1 MKKLILLLDGSW
13 NDADFG
19 ERDSNIVRLRRI
31 IDGSLDEPLE
41 YAAPVAENLSRTA
54 EKLASGRGFQGDGSE
69 HLVFYER
76 GVGTGPL
83 FDVVGGGAF
92 GEGLEDNIRRA
103 YKFLSFHYEQDPQ
116 DPAQD
121 SKIYIFGF
129 SRGAYTARTLAGY
142 IHAAGLLTRESCTP
156 DLEATA
162 WNFYRMAPADRLPAI
177 WSGLTP
183 YVHDRNKLKIE
194 VLGVFDTV
202 GALGIPL
209 PEFWWVNRERYG
221 FHNVE
226 LNALVRHNLQALA
239 IDEHRAPFQAT
250 PWRKMPF
257 KQYLGTVEQVW
268 FAGCHTDIGGSRH
281 VEKARPP
288 HTLDDLALD
297 WMLKRLNSLCP
308 EFPVDRNIAWKIVDS
323 AWSLAQQHE
332 ARTIWWKFLQF
343 GVRAI
348 NNIEPKVERW
358 RGQGAVNFDRHAIPA
373 GEMVHVSAIERLAAE
388 AIFDEDGEVY
398 LPPNLL
404 SVLGTLRATYDM
416 PGTGT
421 PDWPVLIVDW
431 DGHPLAKFGPPRE
444 RAVHLLTA
452 AQSRLD
458 HQAQAEAAR

>member
-19 ERDSNIVRLRRI
+19 ERDSNIVRMRNI
-31 IDGSLDEPLE
+31 INLSLDDPPESP
-41 YAAPVAENLSRTA
+41 APTA
-54 EKLASGRGFQGDGSE
+54 DKLASGRGFNGDGCE

-76 GVGTGPL
+76 GVGTGAK

-103 YKFLSFHYEQDPQ
+103 YKFLSFHYQQDAGQPGE
-116 DPAQD
+116 D

-156 DLEATA
+156 ELEQTA
-162 WNFYRMAPADRLPAI
+162 WNFYRTAPADRLPAI

-183 YVHDRNKLKIE
+183 YVHRRDALKIE

-239 IDEHRAPFQAT
+239 IDEHRTPFQAT

-257 KQYLGTVEQVW
+257 KHYLGTVEQVW

-281 VEKARPP
+281 VEKNRPV
-288 HTLDDLALD
+288 HALDDLALD
-297 WMLKRLNSLCP
+297 WMLKRLNYLCP
-308 EFPVDRNIAWKIVDS
+308 EFPVDLKKGWKNVDS
-323 AWSLAQQHE
+323 KWRLAEQHE
-332 ARTIWWKFLQF
+332 ARTIWWTFFNF
-343 GVRAI
+343 GLRAI
-348 NNIEPKVERW
+348 NNIEPPAEQWK
-358 RGQGAVNFDRHAIPA
+358 GQIAVNYDRHATPA
-373 GEMVHVSAIERLAAE
+373 GEMVHISAIERLGAE
-388 AIFDEDGEVY
+388 AVFDEDHEVY
-398 LPPNLL
+398 LPVNLL
-404 SVLGTLRATYDM
+404 DVLEAIRATYDM
-416 PGTGT
+416 PGTRR
-421 PDWPVLIVDW
+421 PAFPVLIVDW
-431 DGHPLAKFGPPRE
+431 DGHALTQFGAARE
-444 RAVHLLTA
+444 RAVQALAA

-458 HQAQAEAAR
+458 HHAQAETAR